1 MCGITLPGVLLPLN
15 STHYEHAQG
24 IFDSDK
30 NLYRDYG
37 GFKMRDYTLKSVR
50 SLPNGKAMYVIL
62 DKNGEKEAEISR
74 PCTADEAL
82 QAAKRYYKAQEKES
96 E

>member
-1 MCGITLPGVLLPLN
+1 MCGITLPGVLLPFN
-15 STHYEHAQG
+15 RPHYEHAQG
-24 IFDSDK
+24 FFDSDK
-30 NLYRDYG
+30 NLHGDDWRV
-37 GFKMRDYTLKSVR
+37 KMRDYTLKSVR